1 VILPEENRK
10 DLDEIKEEIPDGI
23 KFHLV
28 KEIDEVLDIAL
39 VRKPGAKKKEE
50 APRKNPPSVEGQM
63 LA

>member
-1 VILPEENRK
+1 
-10 DLDEIKEEIPDGI
+10 
-23 KFHLV
+23 LV

-50 APRKNPPSVEGQM
+50 APQKSPPSVEGQM